1 MPWCHTCRVEYQFE
15 LDDCPECDGRLTDA
29 PAPERRTSAIVDHTL
44 VLLARLPAE
53 QALVAAG
60 RLDAGGIPNALRDAG
75 AMETMDTSVDLL
87 VHGPH
92 LAMAR
97 DVLRG
102 RKQRR
107 RSTLMLYTL
116 VATAVALFLSAGV
129 FFGRWLL
136 SGSTMPR

>member
-1 MPWCHTCRVEYQFE
+1 MVWCHTCRVEYPFE
-15 LDDCPECDGRLTDA
+15 LDACPECDGNVTDA
-29 PAPERRTSAIVDHTL
+29 PAPERRASAIADLGL

-75 AMETMDTSVDLL
+75 GVDTMDSSVDVL
-87 VHGPH
+87 VHGPY
-92 LAMAR
+92 LAMAK

-102 RKQRR
+102 RRKTR
-107 RSTLMLYTL
+107 RSTVLLYSL
-116 VATAVALFLSAGV
+116 IATGVALFLSAGI

-136 SGSTMPR
+136 TGNPISR

>member
-1 MPWCHTCRVEYQFE
+1 MPWCHTCRVEYPFE
-15 LDDCPECDGRLTDA
+15 LDECPECRGELTDA
-29 PAPERRTSAIVDHTL
+29 PAPERRPSAIVDLGL

-60 RLDAGGIPNALRDAG
+60 RLDAGGIPNALRDSGGKSA
-75 AMETMDTSVDLL
+75 ESMDGSVDVL
-87 VHGPH
+87 VHGPY

-102 RKQRR
+102 RRR
-107 RSTLMLYTL
+107 RGALMLYVL
-116 VATAVALFLSAGV
+116 VATAVALFLSAGI

-136 SGSTMPR
+136 TGNPVGP